1 MKLIDRT
8 VRVCDLITDFAAK
21 VAVTAMVLL
30 FLLEAARIIFRYLF
44 SLPLNWIPGLVALLT
59 NWAVF
64 LGVGVYLYKN
74 EVLVIDYFY
83 EHHFPSF
90 IKPFIDFLV
99 NLLVVIFSGVAIWY
113 LSKVLQSAH
122 HQSSLSTLKIQYFWF
137 TLPFICGMILAF
149 SGGIK
154 RLLTVRRKSE

>member
-8 VRVCDLITDFAAK
+8 VRVCDFITDFAAK
-21 VAVTAMVLL
+21 LAVSSMVLL

-44 SLPLNWIPGLVALLT
+44 SLPLNWIPGVVALLT

-74 EVLVIDYFY
+74 EVLVIVYFD

-90 IKPFIDFLV
+90 IKPYIDFLV

-113 LSKVLQSAH
+113 LYKVLQSAH

-137 TLPFICGMILAF
+137 TLPFIIGMALALL
-149 SGGIK
+149 GGIK
-154 RLLTVRRKSE
+154 RLLTVPGNDE